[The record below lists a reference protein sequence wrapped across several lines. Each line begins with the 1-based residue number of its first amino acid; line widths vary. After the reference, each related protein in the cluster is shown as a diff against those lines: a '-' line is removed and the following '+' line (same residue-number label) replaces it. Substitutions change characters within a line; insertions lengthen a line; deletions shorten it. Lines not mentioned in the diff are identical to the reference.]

1 MPAALQFQH
10 TAPSGLENGT
20 LLVTM
25 VMEGFMGRCLLIF
38 TKLEFILQNKVK
50 ITYLMIQGEEL
61 CALHAYRGHSDSTFR
76 WLVGHCHLGWHQ
88 RRIRFVSVLCGSEAQ
103 HMHLGERSSV
113 LREEGDRAAS
123 GPVQNCEGVNPLGN
137 TYRNNL
143 VCWSPGRQIL
153 PWYNGVGLLRELPEQ
168 ARRTKAIIK

>member
-25 VMEGFMGRCLLIF
+25 VMEAFMGRCLLIF

-61 CALHAYRGHSDSTFR
+61 CALHAYRGHSDSTY
-76 WLVGHCHLGWHQ
+76 LPSAGWSATAAWAG
-88 RRIRFVSVLCGSEAQ
+88 IKGGFVSVLCGSEAQ
-103 HMHLGERSSV
+103 HMHLGERSSF
-113 LREEGDRAAS
+113 LREKGDRAAN

-137 TYRNNL
+137 TYR
-143 VCWSPGRQIL
+143 IL
-153 PWYNGVGLLRELPEQ
+153 LPCVLEPW
-168 ARRTKAIIK
+168 KADTAMVQWGGAST